1 MQNQNPTQ
9 QKLIHAALTH
19 FFTQGIQ
26 KTTMDQIA
34 QQAQLTRIT
43 AYRHFTDK
51 QTLIRAAVLSTTL
64 PFQNALLAIQQTPHL
79 SIDDTLNIIGAGLAM
94 LPTGDF
100 PSFLLELKSLH
111 PKIAQEFNT
120 TRLTLVQAIFT
131 HLFTQARQQGQL
143 RPDIQQEIA
152 EVLFLEVAK
161 NTLANPHL
169 KSLNLTPIQIF
180 NNIKNIFLHGILKE
194 I

>member
-1 MQNQNPTQ
+1 MKNTNPTQ
-9 QKLIHAALTH
+9 QKLIHAALTL

-51 QTLIRAAVLSTTL
+51 QALIRTAVLSTTL
-64 PFQNALLAIQQTPHL
+64 PFQNALQAIQQDPHL
-79 SIDDTLNIIGAGLAM
+79 SINDTLNIIGAGLAM

-100 PSFLLELKSLH
+100 PSFLLEIKSLH
-111 PKIAQEFNT
+111 PEIAQEFNT

-131 HLFTQARQQGQL
+131 HLFTQAHQQGQL

-152 EVLFLEVAK
+152 EVLFLEIAK
-161 NTLANPHL
+161 NTLTNPHL
-169 KSLNLTPIQIF
+169 QSLNLTPIQIF
-180 NNIKNIFLHGILKE
+180 NNIKNIFLHGILQE
-194 I
+194 N